1 MLKIRPAL
9 TDFNKTGYDL
19 LHEKKIVYLFIV
31 YARLGVG
38 PPRQRIHAGYRG
50 ASHAK

>member
-9 TDFNKTGYDL
+9 TDFNKTRYDL
-19 LHEKKIVYLFIV
+19 LHEKKIVYLFTA

-38 PPRQRIHAGYRG
+38 PPRQRLHTG
-50 ASHAK
+50 

>member
-19 LHEKKIVYLFIV
+19 VHEKKIVYLFT
-31 YARLGVG
+31 ADGRLGVG
-38 PPRQRIHAGYRG
+38 PPRQRIHAG
-50 ASHAK
+50 